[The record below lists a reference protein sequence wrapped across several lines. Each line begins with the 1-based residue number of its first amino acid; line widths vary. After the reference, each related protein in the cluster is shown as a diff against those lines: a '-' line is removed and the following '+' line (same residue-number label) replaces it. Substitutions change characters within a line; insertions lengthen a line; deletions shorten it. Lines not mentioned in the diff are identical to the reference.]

1 MRKLDS
7 PRIDYRSLWS
17 AVVLQAIED
26 IETQPMQSLVFAD
39 AVAFFTR
46 SGSWAESRSTIAD
59 FLDMHRDELEAIG
72 RRCIDARRFS
82 EDLQTEAGRQSPD
95 TPCVTPLNA
104 MRTATNLTG
113 GVATSRSSRTVA
125 ASCAAGSGK
134 RRAWLPLHARRHPP
148 PASPPLCVVSPPH
161 PSDDGVPAR

>member
-72 RRCIDARRFS
+72 RRCIDARRTR
-82 EDLQTEAGRQSPD
+82 EELPPEARRRSPD
-95 TPCVTPLNA
+95 TPCVTSIKLARLVARRQTARSRTRLPA
-104 MRTATNLTG
+104 QQPGRTADR
-113 GVATSRSSRTVA
+113 VIAKIR
-125 ASCAAGSGK
+125 
-134 RRAWLPLHARRHPP
+134 
-148 PASPPLCVVSPPH
+148 PH
-161 PSDDGVPAR
+161 NESHLRL